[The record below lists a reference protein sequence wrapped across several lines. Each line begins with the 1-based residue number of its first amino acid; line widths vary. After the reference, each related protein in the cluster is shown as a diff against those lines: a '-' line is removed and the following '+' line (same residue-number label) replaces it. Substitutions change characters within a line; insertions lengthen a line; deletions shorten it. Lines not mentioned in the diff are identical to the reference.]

1 MIDLLKLQLQITSL
15 PRSRFV
21 DVTQRGALRDI
32 QKRRV
37 REPLVPSG
45 ISKWVL
51 DILSFPQS

>member
-1 MIDLLKLQLQITSL
+1 MIDLLKLQRQITSL

-45 ISKWVL
+45 I
-51 DILSFPQS
+51 